1 MLRIK
6 SVTAGYGEVPV
17 LTDASLEVNRG
28 EVVALVG
35 SNGAGKST
43 LLRVISGLV
52 PASSGTI
59 EFEDRRIDQLPSHE
73 IVEMGV
79 AHVLEG
85 RHLFGKL
92 SVMDNLLLGA
102 YTKRSEAE
110 TQETLKSVFAM
121 FPRLDERRK
130 QSSETLSGG
139 EQQMLAIARGLMS
152 RPKLL
157 MLDEPSLGL
166 MPIFVKVVFDAVKRI
181 REEGVTVLLVEQNVR
196 LALQIAD
203 RGYVLRTGKIVAG
216 GTGEELLQSD
226 MVRKA
231 YLGI

>member
-17 LTDASLEVNRG
+17 LTNASLEVNRG

-92 SVMDNLLLGA
+92 SVIDNLLLGA
-102 YTKRSEAE
+102 YTRQSEAE

-181 REEGVTVLLVEQNVR
+181 QEEGVTVLLVEQNVH
-196 LALQIAD
+196 LALQVAD
-203 RGYVLRTGKIVAG
+203 RGYVLRTGKIAAG